1 MHVVIYM
8 NQKWKIVLSTCLV
21 IAICFTMAS
30 AAIESP
36 FTKSSF
42 DKSSAAAFAEAKASA
57 MENMKTGFEK
67 PAFNP
72 PDPIEKPEF
81 PDVPEKPTLPEITR
95 PAFNPLPAPTIPA
108 VPWPATGN
116 LPFNKPVLP
125 NPGEGVPITI
135 TKDEAEDIALAQFP
149 GGNVGVIGVTYKRIN
164 APAYPL
170 AVNIYWVVEVSG
182 EDPVCAAYPKPPG
195 YGIDKSIP
203 LMPCTRYGGQVIIDA
218 VTGEVLYVNGWA

>member
-8 NQKWKIVLSTCLV
+8 NKKWKIVLSTCLV
-21 IAICFTMAS
+21 IAICFVTAS

-42 DKSSAAAFAEAKASA
+42 DKSSATAFADAKASA
-57 MENMKTGFEK
+57 MENMKSGFEK

-81 PDVPEKPTLPEITR
+81 PDVPVRPTVPEITR
-95 PAFNPLPAPTIPA
+95 PAFNPIAAPTFR
-108 VPWPATGN
+108 VPDPTGRN
-116 LPFNKPVLP
+116 LPSPK
-125 NPGEGVPITI
+125 GIMDITI
-135 TKDEAEDIALAQFP
+135 TRDEAIEIALAQFP
-149 GGNVGVIGVTYKRIN
+149 GIYLLGPITAKLKFIN

-170 AVNIYWVVEVSG
+170 AVNPCWEVGLEGVES
-182 EDPVCAAYPKPPG
+182 DCAAKWKVPG

-203 LMPCTRYGGQVIIDA
+203 MVACWPYGGGVIIDA
-218 VTGEVLYVNGWA
+218 VTGEVLYISRLL

>member
-1 MHVVIYM
+1 M
-8 NQKWKIVLSTCLV
+8 NQKWKIILSSCLV
-21 IAICFTMAS
+21 IAICFTTAS

-36 FTKSSF
+36 FTKSSYA
-42 DKSSAAAFAEAKASA
+42 KSSATAFSDAKASA
-57 MENMKTGFEK
+57 IDNMISGFDK

-72 PDPIEKPEF
+72 PDPIVKPEF
-81 PDVPEKPTLPEITR
+81 PDVPVKPTLPEITR

-135 TKDEAEDIALAQFP
+135 TKDEAEAIALAQFP

-203 LMPCTRYGGQVIIDA
+203 LMPCIRYGGQVIIDA
-218 VTGEVLYVNGWA
+218 LTGEVLYVNGWA